1 MYDFSS
7 LSFFL
12 SFFLSRRSPLKNLS
26 LSTSAVFSRDA
37 TEKNGRRPQRWRDVR
52 DSRRG
57 FLSRVPFFFSFLSLS
72 LFVRVAFI
80 CAIFLRPFFLRIWV
94 AFCCLVSTGG
104 CDVGLREGR
113 KRAQKRA
120 SRRRVWTR
128 IDENARKK
136 SGARGFR
143 AERSTEGGRTRVRV
157 RVRATDFLVLGGP
170 VFEAPGMK
178 HDPSSSP

>member
-1 MYDFSS
+1 MSSFSQFLSSPNTGEEIS
-7 LSFFL
+7 LSRHRQSSRATRRKKTADDL
-12 SFFLSRRSPLKNLS
+12 NDGETCVIRVAVSFRAFR
-26 LSTSAVFSRDA
+26 
-37 TEKNGRRPQRWRDVR
+37 
-52 DSRRG
+52 
-57 FLSRVPFFFSFLSLS
+57 FFSFLSLS
-72 LFVRVAFI
+72 LFVRVAFMRE
-80 CAIFLRPFFLRIWV
+80 FLRPFFLRIWV

-136 SGARGFR
+136 CDARDFR
-143 AERSTEGGRTRVRV
+143 AERCAEEGRTRVRV

-170 VFEAPGMK
+170 VPRGPRNET
-178 HDPSSSP
+178 